1 MSMDFR
7 RSTVVG
13 PLIPIYLPIYSQH
26 TFCLIPTN
34 TRDMRTNNTHIVLLS
49 RLTTRNQRPTA

>member
-13 PLIPIYLPIYSQH
+13 PLISTSPSTYSIG
-26 TFCLIPTN
+26 TFCLIPMN
-34 TRDMRTNNTHIVLLS
+34 TRDMRTNNIHIVLLS
-49 RLTTRNQRPTA
+49 RLTTRNQRLTA